1 MSGEEAK
8 AGLVDPSSPSA
19 EPFRMLRLAIDLR
32 PEATSNTVLVTSP
45 HKGDGKSTIAAN
57 YSMVAAFTSAR
68 VLLIDG
74 DLRSPMQHLYFGLPR
89 SRGVVELIRDG
100 LGLSDVV
107 RRGGYLGLDVLTAG
121 GAISRPGDL
130 VTSKRFGEL
139 LEEARSSYDLVVID
153 APPVL
158 LAADAPSIAARDGVG
173 ALLVVDHNARR
184 RHIGNA
190 VRKLRLMEANL
201 LGLVVNREGRL
212 ATYGY

>member
-1 MSGEEAK
+1 MPVEESK
-8 AGLVDPSSPSA
+8 AGLVDPASPSA

-57 YSMVAAFTSAR
+57 YAMVAALTSTR

-89 SRGVVELIRDG
+89 SPGVVDLIRDG
-100 LGLSDVV
+100 RALPDVV
-107 RRGGYLGLDVLTAG
+107 HRAGYLGLDLLPAG

-130 VTSKRFGEL
+130 VTSKQFGAL

-158 LAADAPSIAARDGVG
+158 LAADAASIAARDGVG
-173 ALLVVDHNARR
+173 ALLVVDHHARR
-184 RHIGNA
+184 RHISNA

-201 LGLVVNREGRL
+201 LGIVVNREGRL